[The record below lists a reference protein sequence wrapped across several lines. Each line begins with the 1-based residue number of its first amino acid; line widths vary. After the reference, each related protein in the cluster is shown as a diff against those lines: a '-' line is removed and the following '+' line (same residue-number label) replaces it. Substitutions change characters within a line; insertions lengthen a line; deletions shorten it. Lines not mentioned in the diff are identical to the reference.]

1 MKILLIDDE
10 ESMQTLVEQIL
21 VRDGYEFCC
30 AGDGEAGLEL
40 LGRERSDLVILD
52 IMMPR
57 MNGFQVC
64 REIRERGI
72 IVPVIFLSARN
83 DIIDKSEGFEA
94 GGNDYLVKPFD
105 PQELSLRVKAHLR
118 QFAAVADQRKATL
131 VAGSLEMDVKRH
143 CALVDGT
150 PVDLTAKEFQILYL
164 LASYPGEVFTREQLV
179 AEAWGREFVGE
190 TSSIAVFIRKIR
202 EKIEVEPSNPQ
213 YVITVR
219 NVGYKFAPPGER
231 SY

>member
-1 MKILLIDDE
+1 MKIMLIDDE
-10 ESMQTLVEQIL
+10 ESMQTLVEQVL
-21 VRDGYEFCC
+21 VREGYDFC
-30 AGDGEAGLEL
+30 AARDGEEGLGMVE
-40 LGRERSDLVILD
+40 RERPDLIILD

-64 REIRERGI
+64 RELRARGVI
-72 IVPVIFLSARN
+72 EPIVFLSARS
-83 DIIDKSEGFEA
+83 DIVDKGEGFEA

-105 PQELSLRVKAHLR
+105 PQELTLRVKAHLR
-118 QFAAVADQRKATL
+118 QFAAVSDRNRTSL
-131 VAGSLEMDVKRH
+131 VAGPIEMDIKRH
-143 CALVDGT
+143 HAIVRGV

-202 EKIEVEPSNPQ
+202 EKIERDPSNPE

-219 NVGYKFAPPGER
+219 NVGYKVEIPE
-231 SY
+231 